1 MGAGAGASGSVARLS
16 DRRPGA
22 QAGLRVGGP
31 EDCRVKRHYGMIRQ
45 SAVRAAQ
52 AASEALGL
60 LEELTVLPEPAVTD
74 RMLDQI
80 ERALDGF
87 EVNEVRWETR
97 AVLDRGKA
105 QRERSNCAGFAVVL
119 DLHLPDYR
127 VQKGFLA
134 RCKWIEPADHVSPV
148 EWDWLR
154 QQCQEMLGLSSAA
167 YLCLYSRQGISLLPA
182 QSILNAERCNP
193 HALYTR
199 SLQSFLEPFLE
210 CFLGDPALRIGPGG
224 AQEDLERL
232 RDRCRTAGVLYLSA
246 APTAAGA
253 QLRLFELGADHP
265 P

>member
-1 MGAGAGASGSVARLS
+1 
-16 DRRPGA
+16 
-22 QAGLRVGGP
+22 
-31 EDCRVKRHYGMIRQ
+31 MIRQ

-60 LEELTVLPEPAVTD
+60 LEELQVLPEPAVTD

-87 EVNEVRWETR
+87 EVNEVRWQVRT
-97 AVLDRGKA
+97 VLDRGKA
-105 QRERSNCAGFAVVL
+105 QRERSNCTGFTVVL

-154 QQCQEMLGLSSAA
+154 EQCREMLGLSTAA

-199 SLQSFLEPFLE
+199 SLQSFLEPFFE
-210 CFLGDPALRIGPGG
+210 CFLGDPALRLAPNGG
-224 AQEDLERL
+224 TEDLERL
-232 RDRCRTAGVLYLSA
+232 RDRCRTAGVLHLSA
-246 APTAAGA
+246 VPAGNGA
-253 QLRLFELGADHP
+253 QLSLFDLGKAP
-265 P
+265 SPE